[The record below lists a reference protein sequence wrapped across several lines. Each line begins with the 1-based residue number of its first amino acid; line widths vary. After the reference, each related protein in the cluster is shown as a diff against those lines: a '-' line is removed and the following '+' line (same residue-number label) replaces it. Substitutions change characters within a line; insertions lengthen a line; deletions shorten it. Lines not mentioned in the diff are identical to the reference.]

1 VFTVSSEVRRHI
13 EEWVNRLDQP
23 SKQAAGKNFFT
34 YTARNVS
41 AESLARTL
49 GQIMQG
55 GGGGA
60 APAAAGVAA
69 AGAAATG
76 AAAAAPPSAAAVAA
90 AGGGRLVVDSNS
102 NTLIFNTSAENFSQ
116 LMSLMNTL
124 DQPSKAAL
132 IEVTV
137 AEVRL
142 TDDHTFGVE
151 WLLRESG
158 TNWSTTISTLGGLA
172 MGTAGLTWT
181 TLARAGDVR
190 LVLNALASSNRATI
204 LSNPRVM
211 ARNGETAR
219 IQVGQEVPIIT
230 SQQSSIDAT
239 TGNGTGVLQTVQYR
253 NTGVIL
259 SVKPSIFSGD
269 RIDLDIKQEVSA
281 AQSTSTGVNN
291 SPTFLTRNVDTKLTL
306 EHGSTVLLGGLIA
319 DDRADSD
326 AGVPWVKNIPIV
338 GQLFRVD
345 TDKIVRTELIVLI
358 TPYVVNDG
366 TDARHYTE
374 QYKAMLPML
383 EPQLAAPL
391 KPGTEPVP
399 GAAPPA
405 AVPATSA
412 PEAAPASPK

>member
-1 VFTVSSEVRRHI
+1 
-13 EEWVNRLDQP
+13 
-23 SKQAAGKNFFT
+23 
-34 YTARNVS
+34 
-41 AESLARTL
+41 
-49 GQIMQG
+49 
-55 GGGGA
+55 
-60 APAAAGVAA
+60 
-69 AGAAATG
+69 
-76 AAAAAPPSAAAVAA
+76 
-90 AGGGRLVVDSNS
+90 
-102 NTLIFNTSAENFSQ
+102 
-116 LMSLMNTL
+116 
-124 DQPSKAAL
+124 
-132 IEVTV
+132 
-137 AEVRL
+137 
-142 TDDHTFGVE
+142 
-151 WLLRESG
+151 
-158 TNWSTTISTLGGLA
+158 
-172 MGTAGLTWT
+172 
-181 TLARAGDVR
+181 
-190 LVLNALASSNRATI
+190 
-204 LSNPRVM
+204 M

-259 SVKPSIFSGD
+259 SVKPAIFSGD

-326 AGVPWVKNIPIV
+326 TGVPWVKNIPIV

-383 EPQLAAPL
+383 EPQLAPPPKPAAAPD
-391 KPGTEPVP
+391 P
-399 GAAPPA
+399 AAPPPA
-405 AVPATSA
+405 AGPATDA
-412 PEAAPASPK
+412 PAAAPATAAPAAAPAPSK